1 MQKNTVID
9 TGSMTFTFTDND
21 GEMFAYFKLNPTDP
35 RLLKK
40 CKNMMD
46 FFMGAGKNV
55 SSPSQWEE
63 IVEKKFSEFLG
74 YNCSK
79 SLFGRIA
86 ATDVMNDGR
95 IFASH
100 VLDAMI
106 AHIGPEIQKRR
117 QERVARYTDKYSK

>member
-1 MQKNTVID
+1 MQKNTTVG
-9 TGSMTFTFTDND
+9 TGTMTFTFTDND
-21 GEMFAYFKLNPTDP
+21 GDMFAYFKLNPTDP

-40 CKNMMD
+40 CKAMMD
-46 FFMGAGKNV
+46 FFLIAGKNI
-55 SSPSQWEE
+55 SSPSQWED
-63 IVEKKFSEFLG
+63 VVVKKFSEFLG
-74 YNCSK
+74 YDCSK

-106 AHIGPEIQKRR
+106 THVGPEIQKRKR
-117 QERVARYTDKYSK
+117 ERIERYTAKYTK

>member
-1 MQKNTVID
+1 MSQNTVIN
-9 TGSMTFTFTDND
+9 TRSMKFTFTDTD
-21 GEMFAYFKLNPTDP
+21 GEVFAYFKINPTDP

-40 CKNMMD
+40 CKSMMD
-46 FFMGAGKNV
+46 FFMTAGGNAK
-55 SSPSQWEE
+55 SPSQWEE
-63 IVEKKFSEFLG
+63 TVEKKFSEFLG
-74 YNCSK
+74 YDCSK

-86 ATDVMNDGR
+86 ATDVMEDGR

-117 QERVARYTDKYSK
+117 RERVEKYTARYAK